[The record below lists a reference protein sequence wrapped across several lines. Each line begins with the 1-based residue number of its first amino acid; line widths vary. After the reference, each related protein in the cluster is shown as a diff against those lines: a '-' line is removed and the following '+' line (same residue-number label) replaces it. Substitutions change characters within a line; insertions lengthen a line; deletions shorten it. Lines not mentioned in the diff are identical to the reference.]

1 VELKWPW
8 GIVIGAELV
17 CQRVAKARLF
27 GIAEQLRKVR
37 TLWSSIYHPLI
48 HDLFSAMAR
57 FLSGPPGGRTLTR
70 TPTRLSDLMG
80 GVFGPGASVASSG
93 SNGQRP
99 AIKAGIA
106 RAAGETW
113 EDVIDYYMV
122 RYLTVLISLRTSL
135 S

>member
-1 VELKWPW
+1 
-8 GIVIGAELV
+8 
-17 CQRVAKARLF
+17 
-27 GIAEQLRKVR
+27 
-37 TLWSSIYHPLI
+37 
-48 HDLFSAMAR
+48 
-57 FLSGPPGGRTLTR
+57 
-70 TPTRLSDLMG
+70 MG

-122 RYLTVLISLRTSL
+122 R
-135 S
+135 